1 MTAANSDVV
10 ENDETVEQLRAALA
24 AAEARALAAE
34 ARVSALDRLVALVP
48 GTLVEY
54 DQDMATGLFRPTII
68 GGAGAT
74 SMFLCSN
81 EEVLADP
88 DFFTNNLHP
97 EDAPVVM
104 SGVMGFLEKGES
116 HLLPHRMRRKDGDY
130 VWLETHFMY
139 GRENGQ
145 GKLHAIMFDVTERIK
160 AEHEQLAILA
170 REQKLRQRLDGFVS
184 SVPGIVWESYFEA
197 SRDSTRLDFVSD
209 SVESITGY
217 TIEEWLQPHFWLE
230 MVVPEDREH
239 AQRETSR
246 IYEVGNGVSSYRW
259 RTKDGRIIWVTT
271 QMTAIRDE
279 AGAVIGLRG
288 ITMDVTEEKRVE
300 AEIAEARLR
309 ESVLQAHEESLLA
322 LSTPLVPI
330 DDDVLAMT
338 LVGNVDERRAGRVL
352 ETLLDGV
359 TRTSARMVILDVT
372 GVPEVNEQTAD
383 SLLRAAQAVRLLGAE
398 AVLTG
403 IRPEVARTL
412 VTIGANLGSIMTK
425 STLKAG
431 IAYAMTQ
438 KKSFKR

>member
-1 MTAANSDVV
+1 MAEANPEAAES
-10 ENDETVEQLRAALA
+10 EETRQLRAALA

-34 ARVSALDRLVALVP
+34 ARASALDRLVALVP

-54 DQDMATGLFRPTII
+54 DQDMVTGLFRPTVI

-81 EEVLADP
+81 EELLADP
-88 DFFTNNLHP
+88 DFFTKNLHP

-116 HLLPHRMRRKDGDY
+116 HLLPHRMRRKNGDY

-139 GRENGQ
+139 MRENGQ

-160 AEHEQLAILA
+160 AEHEQRAILA

-184 SVPGIVWESYFEA
+184 SVPGIAWESYFGATEQGE
-197 SRDSTRLDFVSD
+197 TRLDFVSD
-209 SVESITGY
+209 SVEKITGY
-217 TIEEWLQPHFWLE
+217 TVADWMQPEFWLDL
-230 MVVPEDREH
+230 VVPEDKEH
-239 AQRETSR
+239 ARREAYR
-246 IYEVGNGVSSYRW
+246 IAEVGSGVSSYRW

-271 QMTAIRDE
+271 QMTSIRDE
-279 AGAVIGLRG
+279 NGALIGLRG

-359 TRTSARMVILDVT
+359 TRTSARIVILDVT

-425 STLKAG
+425 ATLKAG